1 MYAIEGPGSTNGLRS
16 TSKTTSTAVALVE
29 GITITDL
36 ATFVEVEAKFGL
48 ACIKHGIPRGAYDQT
63 HTHPSQVLPSVEREL
78 ISAED
83 QADAGSL
90 ARTTGCPGNTTRG
103 LQLLRPF

>member
-1 MYAIEGPGSTNGLRS
+1 MDAIEGFGPANGLRS
-16 TSKTTSTAVALVE
+16 TSKTTSTVVALVE

-36 ATFVEVEAKFGL
+36 ATIVEVEAKFGL

-78 ISAED
+78 LGAED
-83 QADAGSL
+83 EADAGSL
-90 ARTTGCPGNTTRG
+90 ACTTGCPGNTARG

>member
-1 MYAIEGPGSTNGLRS
+1 MGAIKGLGPNNGLRS

-36 ATFVEVEAKFGL
+36 ATYGDVEAKFKL
-48 ACIKHGIPRGAYDQT
+48 AGIRHGIPRGAYDQT